1 MNADTDPVIL
11 VDADDVAIGTA
22 GKLDAHQRGL
32 RHRAIS
38 VLVRNAGGEFLLQ
51 RRNPAKY
58 HSGGLWTNACCSHP
72 LPDENTDSAARRR
85 LEQEMG
91 FSCAI
96 EPLFVYHYNDP
107 VPGGLIENEIV
118 HVYGGRHD
126 GARRTQF
133 EQQRGDGEPEPPLL
147 DERVGAAPRREPG
160 RYAIEKLRP
169 GAGLLRKTA
178 LASLSDR
185 HWARGLTLSPKKKPA
200 IDSRAFS

>member
-1 MNADTDPVIL
+1 MADTAPVIL
-11 VDADDVAIGTA
+11 VDADDVQIGIA

-38 VLVRNAGGEFLLQ
+38 VLVRNANGEFLLQ

-72 LPDENTDSAARRR
+72 LPDEATSDAALRR
-85 LEQEMG
+85 LSQEMG
-91 FSCAI
+91 FSCAL

-126 GARRTQF
+126 GAIKPDPAEVSEWKWIAFPDLVTDMAVRPDAYTVWFRHYVDR
-133 EQQRGDGEPEPPLL
+133 QR
-147 DERVGAAPRREPG
+147 AAISRW
-160 RYAIEKLRP
+160 I
-169 GAGLLRKTA
+169 AG
-178 LASLSDR
+178 
-185 HWARGLTLSPKKKPA
+185 
-200 IDSRAFS
+200 